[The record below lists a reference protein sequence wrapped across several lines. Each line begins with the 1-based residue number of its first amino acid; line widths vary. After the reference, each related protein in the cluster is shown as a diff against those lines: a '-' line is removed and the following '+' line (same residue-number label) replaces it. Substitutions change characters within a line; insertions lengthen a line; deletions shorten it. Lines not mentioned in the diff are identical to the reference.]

1 MKLLSKMLL
10 MLLVAVMGMSLQSCS
25 KEETSIV
32 NPTSVGY
39 GRGELS
45 TVYYGQKSVMT
56 IITMA
61 ASNPKSVSE
70 EEFAAAT
77 LLANAVSSGD
87 NELQN
92 WAYMSDD
99 KAIQIY
105 QQALKSLTSGKGYSG
120 YLPIYRFEENKEA
133 NKKEIGRI
141 TFSE

>member
-32 NPTSVGY
+32 SPTSVGY

-61 ASNPKSVSE
+61 ASDPKSVTE

-77 LLANAVSSGD
+77 LLVNAVSSGD

-99 KAIQIY
+99 KAVQIY

-120 YLPIYRFEENKEA
+120 YLSIYRFEDNKEENKR
-133 NKKEIGRI
+133 EIGRI
-141 TFSE
+141 TFTE

>member
-1 MKLLSKMLL
+1 

-70 EEFAAAT
+70 EEFVAAT
-77 LLANAVSSGD
+77 LLANAVSTGD

-92 WAYMSDD
+92 WAYMSDE
-99 KAIQIY
+99 KAVQIY